1 MNQFIESLVDCQ
13 LCCKTITVELQ
24 QLFES
29 QLQNNNN
36 KKRTYLNRH
45 ASIKAEQM
53 RFLGIN
59 PTDVSPTD

>member
-24 QLFES
+24 QLYES

-36 KKRTYLNRH
+36 KKANTFRVMPQ
-45 ASIKAEQM
+45 SGQSK
-53 RFLGIN
+53 
-59 PTDVSPTD
+59 